1 MLIMSTILHLG
12 KSGMSDKPINDDD
25 VDRIAMCLNVLS
37 EGSELMTEVFNKL
50 CRESLDKMLIVK
62 ATEDKQKVSYHISLL
77 SAIDVLGQ
85 IHESMKFIQGVYV

>member
-25 VDRIAMCLNVLS
+25 LDRIALCLNVLC

-50 CRESLDKMLIVK
+50 CRDSLDKMLLVK
-62 ATEDKQKVSYHISLL
+62 AAEDKQKVWRHYLIS
-77 SAIDVLGQ
+77 
-85 IHESMKFIQGVYV
+85 HVYLMYILCIKN